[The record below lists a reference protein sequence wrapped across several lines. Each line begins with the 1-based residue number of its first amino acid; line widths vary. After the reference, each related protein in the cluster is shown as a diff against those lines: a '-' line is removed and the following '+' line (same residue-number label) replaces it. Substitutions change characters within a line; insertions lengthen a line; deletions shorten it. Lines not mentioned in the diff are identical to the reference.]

1 MGKKM
6 NRPARLVLIVDDH
19 ADTREMYAMY
29 LAAKGFATS
38 SRATARRGSARHLA
52 LNLT

>member
-1 MGKKM
+1 MRKM
-6 NRPARLVLIVDDH
+6 NHPAPLVPIVDDH

-29 LAAKGFATS
+29 LAHNGFRTS
-38 SRATARRGSARHLA
+38 WPAMARRGSARHLA